1 MLISAFSDNLSF
13 NFAGDS
19 NLLLSIAAIVV
30 GLAILVWSADRFVDG
45 AAAIAQHM
53 GVSNLIIGITVVGF
67 GTSAPEIAVSVI
79 AVLEEVPG
87 IAVGNAIGSNI
98 ANIGL
103 ILGITALLAPI
114 SVPSGLIR
122 SEYPLLF
129 GATVV
134 LVWCLYDLQLDR
146 FDGFLLLGLLIGI
159 MSYMIYSH
167 RSGKKEELVDENE
180 VGDDQ
185 SMSTKAAWFWVLLG
199 LVLLIGSSR
208 ILVWGASNIAVSL
221 GVSELVIGLTIV
233 ALGTSLPEL
242 AASIAS
248 LKKSI
253 ADMAI
258 GNIIGSNLFNSLA
271 VVGIPPLI
279 HGFDID
285 SVALHRDLP
294 IMVFLTLLL
303 FTMSFS
309 RNQPLNQIGRVKG
322 AVLFALFVSYQC
334 YLYFEVVSGE
344 SLFS

>member
-1 MLISAFSDNLSF
+1 MLM
-13 NFAGDS
+13 
-19 NLLLSIAAIVV
+19 SIAAIVV

-45 AAAIAQHM
+45 AAALAQHL
-53 GVSNLIIGITVVGF
+53 GVSNLIIGITVIGF

-79 AVLEEVPG
+79 AVLEDVPG

-114 SVPSGLIR
+114 SVSSGLIR

-146 FDGFLLLGLLIGI
+146 MDGFLLLGLLVII
-159 MSYMIYSH
+159 MTYMIRSH
-167 RSGKKEELVDENE
+167 RKVKVEADVVEEDE
-180 VGDDQ
+180 DDQ
-185 SMSTKAAWFWVLLG
+185 SMSNKAAWLWILLG

-208 ILVWGASNIAVSL
+208 MLVWGASNIAHSL

-258 GNIIGSNLFNSLA
+258 GNVIGSNLFNSLA
-271 VVGIPPLI
+271 VVGIPSLI
-279 HGFDID
+279 HGFEVD
-285 SVALHRDLP
+285 SAALYRDVP
-294 IMVFLTLLL
+294 VMVVLTLLL
-303 FTMSFS
+303 FAMSFGG
-309 RNQPLNQIGRVKG
+309 NQRLNLIGRFKG
-322 AVLFALFVSYQC
+322 GVLLALFVAYQG

-344 SLFS
+344 SWFS

>member
-1 MLISAFSDNLSF
+1 M
-13 NFAGDS
+13 
-19 NLLLSIAAIVV
+19 LLSIAAIVV

-79 AVLEEVPG
+79 AVLEDVPG
-87 IAVGNAIGSNI
+87 LAVGNAIGSNI

-103 ILGITALLAPI
+103 ILGLTALLAPI
-114 SVPSGLIR
+114 SVSSGLIR

-129 GATVV
+129 GATAV

-146 FDGFLLLGLLIGI
+146 MDGFLLLGLLVVI
-159 MSYMIYSH
+159 MAYMIHSH
-167 RSGKKEELVDENE
+167 RGAKSEAPNDDE
-180 VGDDQ
+180 GDDT
-185 SMSTKAAWFWVLLG
+185 MSNKTAWLWVLLG

-208 ILVWGASNIAVSL
+208 MLVWGASNIAHSL

-258 GNIIGSNLFNSLA
+258 GNVIGSNLFNSLA

-279 HGFDID
+279 HGFEID
-285 SVALHRDLP
+285 TAALHRDLP
-294 IMVFLTLLL
+294 VMVLLTLLL
-303 FTMSFS
+303 FAMSFGG
-309 RNQPLNQIGRVKG
+309 NQRLNQIGRFKG
-322 AVLFALFVSYQC
+322 AVLFALFAAYQC

-344 SLFS
+344 SWFS

>member
-1 MLISAFSDNLSF
+1 LFASLWMSF
-13 NFAGDS
+13 
-19 NLLLSIAAIVV
+19 AAIAV

-45 AAAIAQHM
+45 AAAIARHM

-79 AVLEEVPG
+79 AVLEDVPDL
-87 IAVGNAIGSNI
+87 AVGNAIGSNI
-98 ANIGL
+98 ANIGF

-114 SVPSGLIR
+114 SVSKGLIR

-146 FDGFLLLGLLIGI
+146 LDGFLLLGLLVII
-159 MSYMIYSH
+159 MAYMIHSH
-167 RSGKKEELVDENE
+167 RDSNSESVEEESDEDNE
-180 VGDDQ
+180 ILSNG
-185 SMSTKAAWFWVLLG
+185 AAWLWVLLG

-208 ILVWGASNIAVSL
+208 MLVWGASNIALSL

-253 ADMAI
+253 PDMAI
-258 GNIIGSNLFNSLA
+258 GNVIGSNLFNSLA

-279 HGFDID
+279 YGFEVD
-285 SVALHRDLP
+285 VAALQRDLP
-294 IMVFLTLLL
+294 VMVVFTLLL
-303 FTMSFS
+303 FAMSFGGNK
-309 RNQPLNQIGRVKG
+309 RLNQIGRFKG
-322 AVLFALFVSYQC
+322 AVLFALFAAYQS
-334 YLYFEVVSGE
+334 YLYFEVVSGR
-344 SLFS
+344 

>member
-1 MLISAFSDNLSF
+1 
-13 NFAGDS
+13 
-19 NLLLSIAAIVV
+19 LLLSIAAIVV

-79 AVLEEVPG
+79 AVLEDVPG

-114 SVPSGLIR
+114 SVSSGLIR

-129 GATVV
+129 GATAV

-146 FDGFLLLGLLIGI
+146 LDGFLLLGLLVVI
-159 MSYMIYSH
+159 MAYMIRSH
-167 RSGKKEELVDENE
+167 RNTKVEKETPDGDE
-180 VGDDQ
+180 DDDR
-185 SMSTKAAWFWVLLG
+185 SMSDKAAWLWVLLG

-208 ILVWGASNIAVSL
+208 MLVWGASNIALSL

-258 GNIIGSNLFNSLA
+258 GNVIGSNLFNSLA

-279 HGFDID
+279 HGFDVD
-285 SVALHRDLP
+285 TAALHRDLP
-294 IMVFLTLLL
+294 VMVFITLLL
-303 FTMSFS
+303 FAMSFGG
-309 RNQPLNQIGRVKG
+309 NQRLNQIGRFKG
-322 AVLFALFVSYQC
+322 AVLFALFAAYQC

-344 SLFS
+344 SWFS

>member
-1 MLISAFSDNLSF
+1 M
-13 NFAGDS
+13 
-19 NLLLSIAAIVV
+19 LLSIAAIVV

-114 SVPSGLIR
+114 SVSSGLIR

-146 FDGFLLLGLLIGI
+146 LDGFLLLGLLVVI
-159 MSYMIYSH
+159 MTYMIRSH
-167 RSGKKEELVDENE
+167 RKVEVETDAEVEDE
-180 VGDDQ
+180 DDE
-185 SMSTKAAWFWVLLG
+185 SMSNKAAWLWILLG

-208 ILVWGASNIAVSL
+208 MLVWGASNIAHSL

-253 ADMAI
+253 PDMAI
-258 GNIIGSNLFNSLA
+258 GNVIGSNLFNSLA

-279 HGFDID
+279 HGFEID
-285 SVALHRDLP
+285 SAALHRDVP
-294 IMVFLTLLL
+294 VMVVLTLLL
-303 FTMSFS
+303 FAMSFGG
-309 RNQPLNQIGRVKG
+309 NQRLNQIGRFKG
-322 AVLFALFVSYQC
+322 VVLVALFVAYQG

-344 SLFS
+344 SWFS

>member
-1 MLISAFSDNLSF
+1 M
-13 NFAGDS
+13 
-19 NLLLSIAAIVV
+19 LLSIAAVVV

-79 AVLEEVPG
+79 AVLEEVPDL
-87 IAVGNAIGSNI
+87 AVGNAIGSNI

-103 ILGITALLAPI
+103 ILGLTALLAPI
-114 SVPSGLIR
+114 SVSSGLIR

-129 GATVV
+129 VATVV
-134 LVWCLYDLQLDR
+134 LVSCLYDLQLDR
-146 FDGFLLLGLLIGI
+146 LDGFILLGLLIVI
-159 MSYMIYSH
+159 MGYMIHSH
-167 RSGKKEELVDENE
+167 RGAKEEADDKEGDE
-180 VGDDQ
+180 
-185 SMSTKAAWFWVLLG
+185 SMSNKAAWLWVLLG

-208 ILVWGASNIAVSL
+208 MLVWGASNIAHSL

-258 GNIIGSNLFNSLA
+258 GNVIGSNLFNSLA

-279 HGFDID
+279 HGFEINAA
-285 SVALHRDLP
+285 ALYRDVP
-294 IMVFLTLLL
+294 VMVVLTLLL
-303 FTMSFS
+303 FAMSFGG
-309 RNQPLNQIGRVKG
+309 NQRLNQIGRFKG
-322 AVLFALFVSYQC
+322 AVL
-334 YLYFEVVSGE
+334 
-344 SLFS
+344 

>member
-1 MLISAFSDNLSF
+1 M
-13 NFAGDS
+13 
-19 NLLLSIAAIVV
+19 LLSIAAIVV

-45 AAAIAQHM
+45 AAAIAKHL
-53 GVSNLIIGITVVGF
+53 GVSNLIIGITVIGF

-103 ILGITALLAPI
+103 ILGITALLAPF
-114 SVPSGLIR
+114 SVSSGLIR

-129 GATVV
+129 AATAV

-146 FDGFLLLGLLIGI
+146 LDGFLLLGLLVII
-159 MSYMIYSH
+159 MGYMIHSH
-167 RSGKKEELVDENE
+167 RSTKSEATDEDE
-180 VGDDQ
+180 GDE
-185 SMSTKAAWFWVLLG
+185 SMSSKTAWLWILLG

-208 ILVWGASNIAVSL
+208 MLVWGASNIAQSL
-221 GVSELVIGLTIV
+221 GVSDLVIGLTIV

-258 GNIIGSNLFNSLA
+258 GNVIGSNLFNSLA

-279 HGFDID
+279 HGFEVD
-285 SVALHRDLP
+285 SAALHRDVP
-294 IMVFLTLLL
+294 VMVVFTLVL
-303 FTMSFS
+303 FAMSFG
-309 RNQPLNQIGRVKG
+309 RNQRLNQIGRFKG
-322 AVLFALFVSYQC
+322 ALLFASFAAYQC
-334 YLYFEVVSGE
+334 YLYFEVVSDE
-344 SLFS
+344 SWF

>member
-1 MLISAFSDNLSF
+1 
-13 NFAGDS
+13 
-19 NLLLSIAAIVV
+19 LLLSIAAVVV

-79 AVLEEVPG
+79 AVLEEVPDL
-87 IAVGNAIGSNI
+87 AVGNAIGSNI
-98 ANIGL
+98 ANIGF
-103 ILGITALLAPI
+103 ILGLTALLAPI
-114 SVPSGLIR
+114 SVSSSLIR

-146 FDGFLLLGLLIGI
+146 LDGFILIGLLIVI
-159 MSYMIYSH
+159 MGYMIHSH
-167 RSGKKEELVDENE
+167 RGVKEETDDEE
-180 VGDDQ
+180 DDE
-185 SMSTKAAWFWVLLG
+185 SMSSKAAWLWVLLG

-208 ILVWGASNIAVSL
+208 MLVWGASNIAHSL
-221 GVSELVIGLTIV
+221 GISELVIGLTIV

-242 AASIAS
+242 AASISS

-258 GNIIGSNLFNSLA
+258 GNVIGSNLFNSLA

-279 HGFDID
+279 QGFDID
-285 SVALHRDLP
+285 IAALHRDLP
-294 IMVFLTLLL
+294 VMVLLTLLL
-303 FTMSFS
+303 FAMSFGG
-309 RNQPLNQIGRVKG
+309 NQRPNQIGRFKG
-322 AVLFALFVSYQC
+322 AVLFALFATYQC
-334 YLYFEVVSGE
+334 YLYFEVVSGK
-344 SLFS
+344 SWS

>member
-1 MLISAFSDNLSF
+1 M
-13 NFAGDS
+13 
-19 NLLLSIAAIVV
+19 SIAAVIG

-45 AAAIAQHM
+45 AGAIAHHM

-79 AVLEEVPG
+79 AVLEEVPD

-103 ILGITALLAPI
+103 ILGLTAMLAPI
-114 SVPSGLIR
+114 AVSRSLIR
-122 SEYPLLF
+122 SEYPLLL

-134 LVWCLYDLQLDR
+134 LVWCLYDLHLDR
-146 FDGFLLLGLLIGI
+146 LDGFILLGLL
-159 MSYMIYSH
+159 MVMMAYMIHSH
-167 RSGKKEELVDENE
+167 RNPIAQQDDEIDEN
-180 VGDDQ
+180 
-185 SMSTKAAWFWVLLG
+185 SMSSRVAWLWVLVG

-208 ILVWGASNIAVSL
+208 MLVWGASNIAHSL

-258 GNIIGSNLFNSLA
+258 GNVIGSNLFNSLA
-271 VVGIPPLI
+271 VVGIPALI
-279 HGFDID
+279 HGFDIN
-285 SVALHRDLP
+285 SAALYRDLP
-294 IMVFLTLLL
+294 VMVILTLLL
-303 FTMSFS
+303 FAMSFGG
-309 RNQPLNQIGRVKG
+309 NKQLNQIGRFKG
-322 AVLFALFVSYQC
+322 AALFAFFVAYQC
-334 YLYFEVVSGE
+334 YLYFEVVSGKA
-344 SLFS
+344 

>member
-1 MLISAFSDNLSF
+1 M
-13 NFAGDS
+13 
-19 NLLLSIAAIVV
+19 LLSIAAIVV

-45 AAAIAQHM
+45 AAAIAQHL

-79 AVLEEVPG
+79 AVLEDVPG
-87 IAVGNAIGSNI
+87 LAVGNAIGSNI

-103 ILGITALLAPI
+103 ILGITALLAPF
-114 SVPSGLIR
+114 SVSSGLIR

-129 GATVV
+129 AATAV

-146 FDGFLLLGLLIGI
+146 LDGFLLLGLLVII
-159 MSYMIYSH
+159 MGYMIHSH
-167 RSGKKEELVDENE
+167 RSAKSEATDE
-180 VGDDQ
+180 DDDDDDE
-185 SMSTKAAWFWVLLG
+185 SMSSRAAWLWILLG

-208 ILVWGASNIAVSL
+208 MLVWGASNIAQSL
-221 GVSELVIGLTIV
+221 GVSDLVIGLTIV

-258 GNIIGSNLFNSLA
+258 GNVIGSNLFNSLA

-279 HGFDID
+279 HGFEVDTA
-285 SVALHRDLP
+285 ALHRDVP
-294 IMVFLTLLL
+294 VMVAFTLVL
-303 FTMSFS
+303 FAMSIGG
-309 RNQPLNQIGRVKG
+309 NQRLNQIGRFKG
-322 AVLFALFVSYQC
+322 ALLFASFAAYQC

-344 SLFS
+344 SWF

>member
-1 MLISAFSDNLSF
+1 MF
-13 NFAGDS
+13 
-19 NLLLSIAAIVV
+19 LSIVAILV
-30 GLAILVWSADRFVDG
+30 GLATLVWSADRFVDG
-45 AAAIAQHM
+45 AAAIAQHL

-79 AVLEEVPG
+79 AVLDEVPG

-114 SVPSGLIR
+114 SVSKGLIR

-129 GATVV
+129 GATAV

-146 FDGFLLLGLLIGI
+146 LDGFVLLSLLAVI
-159 MSYMIYSH
+159 MAYMIHSH
-167 RSGKKEELVDENE
+167 RNAKVEIDDDENDE
-180 VGDDQ
+180 P
-185 SMSTKAAWFWVLLG
+185 MSSKTAWLWILLG

-208 ILVWGASNIAVSL
+208 MLVWGASNIAHSL

-258 GNIIGSNLFNSLA
+258 GNVIGSNLFNSLA

-279 HGFDID
+279 HGFEVDIA
-285 SVALHRDLP
+285 ALHRDLP
-294 IMVFLTLLL
+294 VMVVLTLLL
-303 FTMSFS
+303 FALSFGG
-309 RNQPLNQIGRVKG
+309 NQRLNQIGRYKG
-322 AVLFALFVSYQC
+322 AVLFASFAAYQC

-344 SLFS
+344 SWFS

>member
-1 MLISAFSDNLSF
+1 M
-13 NFAGDS
+13 
-19 NLLLSIAAIVV
+19 LLSIVAIVV

-79 AVLEEVPG
+79 AVLEDVPG
-87 IAVGNAIGSNI
+87 LAVGNAIGSNI

-103 ILGITALLAPI
+103 ILGLTALLAPI
-114 SVPSGLIR
+114 SVSSGLIR

-129 GATVV
+129 GATAV

-146 FDGFLLLGLLIGI
+146 MDGFLLLGLLVVI
-159 MSYMIYSH
+159 MAYMIHSH
-167 RSGKKEELVDENE
+167 RGAKKEEPNDDE
-180 VGDDQ
+180 DDDT
-185 SMSTKAAWFWVLLG
+185 MSSKAAWLWVLLG

-208 ILVWGASNIAVSL
+208 MLVWGASNIAHSL

-258 GNIIGSNLFNSLA
+258 GNVIGSNLFNSLA

-279 HGFDID
+279 HGFEID
-285 SVALHRDLP
+285 TAALHRDLP
-294 IMVFLTLLL
+294 VMVLLTLLL
-303 FTMSFS
+303 FGMSFGG
-309 RNQPLNQIGRVKG
+309 NQRLNQIGRFKG
-322 AVLFALFVSYQC
+322 AVLFALFAAYQC

-344 SLFS
+344 SWFS

>member
-1 MLISAFSDNLSF
+1 M
-13 NFAGDS
+13 
-19 NLLLSIAAIVV
+19 LLSIAAIVV

-45 AAAIAQHM
+45 AAAIAQHL

-79 AVLEEVPG
+79 AVLEEVPD

-114 SVPSGLIR
+114 SVSRGLIR

-134 LVWCLYDLQLDR
+134 LTWCLYDLQLDR
-146 FDGFLLLGLLIGI
+146 LDGFLLLGVLVVI
-159 MSYMIYSH
+159 MAYMIHSH
-167 RSGKKEELVDENE
+167 HNAKEELDEDE
-180 VGDDQ
+180 EDD
-185 SMSTKAAWFWVLLG
+185 SISDKVAWFWILLG

-208 ILVWGASNIAVSL
+208 MLVWGASNIAHSL

-253 ADMAI
+253 PDMAI

-279 HGFDID
+279 HGFEVD
-285 SVALHRDLP
+285 SAALHRDLP
-294 IMVFLTLLL
+294 VMVLLTLLL
-303 FTMSFS
+303 FAMSFG
-309 RNQPLNQIGRVKG
+309 RNQQLNKIGRFKG
-322 AVLFALFVSYQC
+322 AVLFALFAAYQS
-334 YLYFEVVSGE
+334 YLYFEVVSAT
-344 SLFS
+344 

>member
-1 MLISAFSDNLSF
+1 MF
-13 NFAGDS
+13 
-19 NLLLSIAAIVV
+19 LSIAAIVA

-45 AAAIAQHM
+45 AAAMAQHL

-114 SVPSGLIR
+114 SVSSGLIR

-146 FDGFLLLGLLIGI
+146 TDGFLLLGLLVMI
-159 MSYMIYSH
+159 MVYMIHSH
-167 RSGKKEELVDENE
+167 RNAKVAADDDENDE
-180 VGDDQ
+180 
-185 SMSTKAAWFWVLLG
+185 SMSSKAAWLWILLG

-208 ILVWGASNIAVSL
+208 MLVWGASNIAHSL

-258 GNIIGSNLFNSLA
+258 GNVIGSNLFNSLA

-285 SVALHRDLP
+285 SAALYRDLP
-294 IMVFLTLLL
+294 VMVVLTLLL
-303 FTMSFS
+303 FAMSFGGNK
-309 RNQPLNQIGRVKG
+309 RLNQIGRYKG
-322 AVLFALFVSYQC
+322 AVLFASFAAYQC

-344 SLFS
+344 SWFS

>member
-1 MLISAFSDNLSF
+1 
-13 NFAGDS
+13 
-19 NLLLSIAAIVV
+19 LLLSIAAIVV
-30 GLAILVWSADRFVDG
+30 GLVILVWSADRFVDG
-45 AAAIAQHM
+45 AAAIAQHL

-114 SVPSGLIR
+114 SVSTGMIR

-129 GATVV
+129 GATAV

-146 FDGFLLLGLLIGI
+146 LDGFLLLGLLVVI
-159 MSYMIYSH
+159 MAYMIHSH
-167 RSGKKEELVDENE
+167 RNGKAE
-180 VGDDQ
+180 VGEGEDQDEDDDE
-185 SMSTKAAWFWVLLG
+185 SMSSKVAWFWILLG

-208 ILVWGASNIAVSL
+208 LLVWGASNIALSL

-253 ADMAI
+253 PDMAI
-258 GNIIGSNLFNSLA
+258 GNVIGSNLFNSLA

-279 HGFDID
+279 HGFEVDAA
-285 SVALHRDLP
+285 ALYRDVP
-294 IMVFLTLLL
+294 VMVVLTLLL
-303 FTMSFS
+303 FAMSFGGS
-309 RNQPLNQIGRVKG
+309 QRLHQIGRFKG
-322 AVLFALFVSYQC
+322 AVLFASFAAYQG

-344 SLFS
+344 SWFS

>member
-1 MLISAFSDNLSF
+1 VE
-13 NFAGDS
+13 S

-114 SVPSGLIR
+114 SVPNGLIQ
-122 SEYPLLF
+122 SEYPLLA

-146 FDGFLLLGLLIGI
+146 LDGFLLIGLLIGI

-167 RSGKKEELVDENE
+167 RNGKKEVSVDEDA

-185 SMSTKAAWFWVLLG
+185 PMSIKTAWLWVLLG
-199 LVLLIGSSR
+199 LVLLISSSHM
-208 ILVWGASNIAVSL
+208 LVWGASNIAHSL
-221 GVSELVIGLTIV
+221 GVSDLVIGLTIV
-233 ALGTSLPEL
+233 AFGTSLPEL

-248 LKKSI
+248 LKKSMT
-253 ADMAI
+253 DMAI
-258 GNIIGSNLFNSLA
+258 GNVIGSNLFNSLA
-271 VVGIPPLI
+271 VVGIPALI
-279 HGFDID
+279 QGFVID
-285 SVALHRDLP
+285 SAALHRDLP
-294 IMVFLTLLL
+294 VMVFLTLLL
-303 FTMSFS
+303 FAFSFS
-309 RNQPLNQIGRVKG
+309 RNQKLNQISRAKG
-322 AVLFALFVSYQC
+322 AVLCALFVAYQC

>member
-1 MLISAFSDNLSF
+1 
-13 NFAGDS
+13 
-19 NLLLSIAAIVV
+19 LLLSIAAIVA

-45 AAAIAQHM
+45 AAAIAQHL
-53 GVSNLIIGITVVGF
+53 GVSNLIIGITVIGF

-79 AVLEEVPG
+79 AVLEDVPG

-103 ILGITALLAPI
+103 ILGITALLAPF
-114 SVPSGLIR
+114 SVSNSLIR

-129 GATVV
+129 GATAV

-146 FDGFLLLGLLIGI
+146 MDGFLLLGLLVVI
-159 MSYMIYSH
+159 MAYMIYSH
-167 RSGKKEELVDENE
+167 RNGKAE
-180 VGDDQ
+180 VGEGEDQDEDDE
-185 SMSTKAAWFWVLLG
+185 SMSSKVALFWILLG

-208 ILVWGASNIAVSL
+208 MLVWGASNIAHSL

-253 ADMAI
+253 PDMAI
-258 GNIIGSNLFNSLA
+258 GNVIGSNLFNSLA

-279 HGFDID
+279 HGFEVDAA
-285 SVALHRDLP
+285 ALYRDVP
-294 IMVFLTLLL
+294 VMVVLTLLL
-303 FTMSFS
+303 FAMSFGGS
-309 RNQPLNQIGRVKG
+309 QRLHQIGRFKG
-322 AVLFALFVSYQC
+322 AVLFASFAAYQG

-344 SLFS
+344 SWFS

>member
-1 MLISAFSDNLSF
+1 
-13 NFAGDS
+13 
-19 NLLLSIAAIVV
+19 LLLSIAAVV
-30 GLAILVWSADRFVDG
+30 AGLAILVWSADRFVDG
-45 AAAIAQHM
+45 AAAVARHL

-79 AVLEEVPG
+79 AVLDEVPDL
-87 IAVGNAIGSNI
+87 AVGNAIGSNI

-114 SVPSGLIR
+114 SVSSGLIR

-129 GATVV
+129 GATLV

-146 FDGFLLLGLLIGI
+146 LDGFLLLGLLVLI
-159 MSYMIYSH
+159 MTYMIHSH
-167 RSGKKEELVDENE
+167 RNAKAEVDE
-180 VGDDQ
+180 GDEEEDE
-185 SMSTKAAWFWVLLG
+185 SMSSIVAWLWILLG

-208 ILVWGASNIAVSL
+208 MLVWGASNIAHSL
-221 GVSELVIGLTIV
+221 GISELVIGLTIV

-258 GNIIGSNLFNSLA
+258 GNVIGSNLFNSLA

-279 HGFDID
+279 HGFEID
-285 SVALHRDLP
+285 SAALYRDLP
-294 IMVFLTLLL
+294 VMVVLTLLL
-303 FTMSFS
+303 FAMSFGG
-309 RNQPLNQIGRVKG
+309 NQRLHKIGRIKG
-322 AVLFALFVSYQC
+322 AVLFALFAAYQG
-334 YLYFEVVSGE
+334 YLYFEVVSGKFW
-344 SLFS
+344 FS

>member
-1 MLISAFSDNLSF
+1 M
-13 NFAGDS
+13 
-19 NLLLSIAAIVV
+19 LLSIAAIVV
-30 GLAILVWSADRFVDG
+30 GLLILVWSADRFVDG

-87 IAVGNAIGSNI
+87 LAVGNAIGSNI

-103 ILGITALLAPI
+103 ILGITALLAPV
-114 SVPSGLIR
+114 SVSRGLIR

-134 LVWCLYDLQLDR
+134 LIWCLYDLQLDR
-146 FDGFLLLGLLIGI
+146 LDGFLLLGMLVVI
-159 MSYMIYSH
+159 MAYMIHSH
-167 RSGKKEELVDENE
+167 HNAKEELDE
-180 VGDDQ
+180 DDE
-185 SMSTKAAWFWVLLG
+185 SMSDKVAWFWILLG

-208 ILVWGASNIAVSL
+208 MLVWGASNIAHSL

-253 ADMAI
+253 PDMAI

-279 HGFDID
+279 HGFEVDMA
-285 SVALHRDLP
+285 ALHRDLP
-294 IMVFLTLLL
+294 VMVLLTLLL
-303 FTMSFS
+303 FAMSFG
-309 RNQPLNQIGRVKG
+309 RNQQLNKIGRFKG
-322 AVLFALFVSYQC
+322 VVLFALFAAYQS
-334 YLYFEVVSGE
+334 YLYFEVVSAT
-344 SLFS
+344 

>member
-1 MLISAFSDNLSF
+1 M
-13 NFAGDS
+13 
-19 NLLLSIAAIVV
+19 LLSIAAIVA

-45 AAAIAQHM
+45 AAAIAQHL
-53 GVSNLIIGITVVGF
+53 GVSNLIIGITVIGF

-79 AVLEEVPG
+79 AVLEDVPG

-103 ILGITALLAPI
+103 ILGITALLAPF
-114 SVPSGLIR
+114 SVSNSLIR

-129 GATVV
+129 GATAV

-146 FDGFLLLGLLIGI
+146 MDGFLLLGLLVVI
-159 MSYMIYSH
+159 MAYMIYSH
-167 RSGKKEELVDENE
+167 RNGKAE
-180 VGDDQ
+180 VGEGEDQDEDDE
-185 SMSTKAAWFWVLLG
+185 SMSSKVALFWILLG

-208 ILVWGASNIAVSL
+208 MLVWGASNIAHSL

-253 ADMAI
+253 PDMAI
-258 GNIIGSNLFNSLA
+258 GNVIGSNLFNSLA

-279 HGFDID
+279 HGFEVDAA
-285 SVALHRDLP
+285 ALYRDVP
-294 IMVFLTLLL
+294 VMVVLTLLL
-303 FTMSFS
+303 FAMSFGGS
-309 RNQPLNQIGRVKG
+309 QRLHQIGRFKG
-322 AVLFALFVSYQC
+322 AVLFASFAAYQG

-344 SLFS
+344 SWFS

>member
-1 MLISAFSDNLSF
+1 
-13 NFAGDS
+13 
-19 NLLLSIAAIVV
+19 LLLSIAAIVA

-45 AAAIAQHM
+45 AAAIAQHL
-53 GVSNLIIGITVVGF
+53 GVSNLIIGITVIGF

-79 AVLEEVPG
+79 AVLEDVPG

-103 ILGITALLAPI
+103 ILGITALLAPF
-114 SVPSGLIR
+114 SVSNSLIR

-129 GATVV
+129 GATAV

-146 FDGFLLLGLLIGI
+146 MDGFLLLGLLVVI
-159 MSYMIYSH
+159 MAYMIYNH
-167 RSGKKEELVDENE
+167 RNGKAE
-180 VGDDQ
+180 VGEGEDQDEDDE
-185 SMSTKAAWFWVLLG
+185 SMSSKVALFWILLG

-208 ILVWGASNIAVSL
+208 MLVWGASNIAHSL

-253 ADMAI
+253 PDMAI
-258 GNIIGSNLFNSLA
+258 GNVIGSNLFNSLA

-279 HGFDID
+279 HGFEVDAA
-285 SVALHRDLP
+285 ALYRDVP
-294 IMVFLTLLL
+294 VMVVLTLLL
-303 FTMSFS
+303 FAMSFGGS
-309 RNQPLNQIGRVKG
+309 QRLHQIGRFKG
-322 AVLFALFVSYQC
+322 AVLFASFAAYQG

-344 SLFS
+344 SWFS

>member
-1 MLISAFSDNLSF
+1 M
-13 NFAGDS
+13 
-19 NLLLSIAAIVV
+19 LLSIAAIVA

-45 AAAIAQHM
+45 AAAIAQHL

-79 AVLEEVPG
+79 AVLEDVPG

-103 ILGITALLAPI
+103 ILGITALLAPF
-114 SVPSGLIR
+114 SVSNSLIR

-129 GATVV
+129 GATAV

-146 FDGFLLLGLLIGI
+146 LDGFLLLGLLVVI
-159 MSYMIYSH
+159 MAYMIYSH
-167 RSGKKEELVDENE
+167 RNGKAE
-180 VGDDQ
+180 VGEGEDQDEDDE
-185 SMSTKAAWFWVLLG
+185 SMSSKVAWFWILLG

-208 ILVWGASNIAVSL
+208 MLVWGASNIAHSL

-253 ADMAI
+253 PDMAI
-258 GNIIGSNLFNSLA
+258 GNVIGSNLFNSLA

-279 HGFDID
+279 HGFEVDAA
-285 SVALHRDLP
+285 ALYRDVP
-294 IMVFLTLLL
+294 VMVLLTLLL
-303 FTMSFS
+303 FAMSFGGS
-309 RNQPLNQIGRVKG
+309 QRLHQIGRFKG
-322 AVLFALFVSYQC
+322 AVLFASFAAYQG

-344 SLFS
+344 SWFI

>member
-1 MLISAFSDNLSF
+1 M
-13 NFAGDS
+13 
-19 NLLLSIAAIVV
+19 LLSIAAIVV

-45 AAAIAQHM
+45 AAVIAQHL

-87 IAVGNAIGSNI
+87 IAVGNALGSNI

-114 SVPSGLIR
+114 SVSKSLIR

-129 GATVV
+129 TATVV

-146 FDGFLLLGLLIGI
+146 LDGFLLLGLLVVI
-159 MSYMIYSH
+159 MTYMIYSH
-167 RSGKKEELVDENE
+167 RNSKLETDEDGADAE
-180 VGDDQ
+180 
-185 SMSTKAAWFWVLLG
+185 SMSSKVAWLWILVG

-208 ILVWGASNIAVSL
+208 MLVWGASNIAHSL

-258 GNIIGSNLFNSLA
+258 GNVIGSNLFNSLA

-279 HGFDID
+279 HGFEID
-285 SVALHRDLP
+285 SAALYRDLP
-294 IMVFLTLLL
+294 VMVVLTLLL
-303 FTMSFS
+303 FVMSFGGNK
-309 RNQPLNQIGRVKG
+309 RLNQIGRFKG
-322 AVLFALFVSYQC
+322 AVLFALFLAYQG
-334 YLYFEVVSGE
+334 YLYFEVVSGK
-344 SLFS
+344 SWF